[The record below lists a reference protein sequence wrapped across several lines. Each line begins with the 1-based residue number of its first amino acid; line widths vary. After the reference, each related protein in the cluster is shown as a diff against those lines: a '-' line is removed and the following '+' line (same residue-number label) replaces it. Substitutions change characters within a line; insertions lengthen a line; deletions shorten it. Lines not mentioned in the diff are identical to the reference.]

1 MIVVLP
7 ELHGSP
13 RVLQLE
19 PREVV
24 ELARVLH
31 DGPAEDQPPS
41 DRDTSGFVPAWARL
55 RRSVRDAK
63 HFADLRSALHFYRF
77 GNHGLRAAE
86 AARIVRT
93 IRAVELKRAPPRP
106 GA

>member
-19 PREVV
+19 PHEVI

-31 DGPAEDQPPS
+31 DGPAEDQPP
-41 DRDTSGFVPAWARL
+41 DDTDTCGFVPAWARL
-55 RRSVRDAK
+55 RRSVRDAR

-77 GNHGLRAAE
+77 GNHGLRAAA
-86 AARIVRT
+86 AARIVRRL
-93 IRAVELKRAPPRP
+93 RAAELVQGNAPV
-106 GA
+106 